1 MITVPSARRG
11 ASPAT
16 HTATHMAAHMVSPKL
31 RDAARSILRPSGVAA
46 CAIAALCAST
56 APASAA
62 DGASPGPRFT
72 EVQAELFAVP
82 GSLSNAWAD
91 IDGDG
96 DLDLAVSAK
105 GGAIYLY
112 ENDRGTFRSIG
123 ADMGLPTEG
132 EEIRGLS
139 WGDFDGDGDPDLL
152 GGSNVRP
159 IPSRNYLYRLDGDR
173 FTEVAEATGVAVPG
187 RTSRQANWIDFDGD
201 GDLDLY
207 AADRAGANRLL
218 RNPGSAGD
226 GRFQS
231 TAYADGAIDIRRTV
245 GACWFDFDRDGD
257 LDLFL
262 ANQSGDSDAL
272 WRNDGDRFVDV
283 APALGM
289 DQTQRWLSEGGVGCA
304 PGDFD
309 NDGDP
314 DLYVGTYGNNL
325 LYRNDTVD
333 GRPRFVEVAQAVGL
347 VDPHS
352 VVGADWGDADNDGD
366 LDLFV
371 AGYERVDGVQQP
383 RNRLFLNDGGRFR
396 NVLDVE
402 DPANAADHG
411 VVWVD
416 YDRDGDQDLSLTDG
430 YGPVGGHPLF
440 RNDLSADARARG
452 FGVRVRDADGLA
464 TEAGAEVRIIDGDGQ
479 PRGLRLVS
487 TGGGY
492 NAQSELDAFL
502 TLPEDCDDCR
512 VQVRFMGPAGGTT
525 VTVDVPE
532 DLDDLPGRTLVVR
545 QPAD

>member
-1 MITVPSARRG
+1 MTYVPSARRG
-11 ASPAT
+11 VLPE
-16 HTATHMAAHMVSPKL
+16 L
-31 RDAARSILRPSGVAA
+31 RDDPRSTLHPNRAAG
-46 CAIAALCAST
+46 CAIAILCA
-56 APASAA
+56 AALPASAA
-62 DGASPGPRFT
+62 PERASAPEFT
-72 EVQAELFAVP
+72 QVQAELFAVP

-91 IDGDG
+91 IDADG

-112 ENDRGTFRSIG
+112 ENDRGVFRSIG
-123 ADMGLPTEG
+123 AEMGLPTEG

-152 GGSNVRP
+152 AGSNVSP
-159 IPSRNYLYRLDGDR
+159 IPSRNYLYRLDGDH
-173 FTEVAEATGVAVPG
+173 FTEVAEATGVAIPG

-218 RNPGSAGD
+218 RNPGPTAE
-226 GRFQS
+226 GRFES
-231 TAYADGAIDIRRTV
+231 TAYADGAIDVRRTV

-272 WRNDGDRFVDV
+272 WRNDGERFVDV

-304 PGDFD
+304 PGDYD

-325 LYRNDTVD
+325 LYRNDTTD
-333 GRPRFVEVAQAVGL
+333 GRPRFVEVAQASGL
-347 VDPHS
+347 VEPHS
-352 VVGADWGDADNDGD
+352 VVGADWGDVDNDGD

-383 RNRLFLNDGGRFR
+383 RNRLFINESGRFR
-396 NVLDVE
+396 NVLDVD

-416 YDRDGDQDLSLTDG
+416 YDRDGDVDLSLTDG

-440 RNDLSADARARG
+440 RNELSSEARARG
-452 FGVRVRDADGLA
+452 FGVRVRDAAGHA
-464 TEAGAEVRIIDGDGQ
+464 MEAGAEVRVVDGSGQ
-479 PRGLRLVS
+479 RSGVRLVT

-502 TLPEDCDDCR
+502 TLPQGCDDCR
-512 VQVRFMGPAGGTT
+512 VEVRFMGPDGGQT
-525 VTVDVPE
+525 VTVDLPD

-545 QPAD
+545 QPAE